1 MLRDCLDCRSPH
13 PPKEDGFKRVV
24 MCSGKVYYELAKKRA
39 DLKKEKEIAIIR
51 LEQVS
56 CSYILALC
64 ITAILK

>member
-1 MLRDCLDCRSPH
+1 
-13 PPKEDGFKRVV
+13 

-56 CSYILALC
+56 APLLSKAADVTYSAE
-64 ITAILK
+64 TR